1 LSELKKRVLFSLLAA
16 PVFVVLLWVGGWTFK
31 ILILLVTVAT
41 QTEMARMFKS
51 EGYAPNQLIMYLS
64 AIWILCLPELDHPHL
79 YGFVLLLILF
89 LMEVTGGQKNDFRRL
104 FSTVFCAVCVPAMFL
119 TLILLRSV
127 VFGETLAGFAITL
140 ALMLM
145 VWGNDVFAYFGG
157 TKFGKNLLAP
167 SISPKK
173 TWEGFF
179 SGFIGSAIGLA
190 LVYFTL
196 DTFPVNLA
204 RAAPSILVVGIFGP
218 VGDLTASKLKRSFG
232 VKDSSSLF
240 PGHGGVYDRFDAVM
254 LASPALYLYL
264 AILHIYF

>member
-1 LSELKKRVLFSLLAA
+1 MSEIKERILFSLLAA
-16 PVFVVLLWVGGWTFK
+16 PVFVALLWFGAWPFK
-31 ILILLVTVAT
+31 FLILLVTVAT
-41 QTEMARMFKS
+41 QTEMARMFRS
-51 EGYAPNQLIMYLS
+51 EGYAPNQIIMYLS
-64 AIWILCLPELDHPHL
+64 AIWVLCLPDLDYPHL
-79 YGFVLLLILF
+79 YGFALLLLLF

-104 FSTVFCAVCVPAMFL
+104 FSTVYCAVCVPAMFL

-127 VFGETLAGFAITL
+127 VFGESLAGFAITL

-145 VWGNDVFAYFGG
+145 VWGNDVFAFFIGR
-157 TKFGKNLLAP
+157 KFGKNLLAP

-173 TWEGFF
+173 TWEGFYA
-179 SGFIGSAIGLA
+179 GFIGSTVGLA
-190 LVYFTL
+190 IVYFAIAE
-196 DTFPVNLA
+196 FPISLMQ
-204 RAAPSILVVGIFGP
+204 AAPAILVIGIFGP

-264 AILHIYF
+264 VIMNIYF